1 MSRKLVLLGLLSLI
15 LAPGAALSLGLGE
28 IRLGSYLNQPMNA
41 EIALTLASRG
51 ELDTLRVELAPAEA
65 FARYG
70 LERGAFLDDLRFQVQ
85 STGATS
91 AVVSVT
97 SSRPITEPFVTFL
110 VEARWSGGRVLR
122 EYTVLLDPPTFL
134 PAPEAAPAPPPAV
147 DAPRPAPVERPGE
160 DAAPVMT
167 PAPVVTPAPAPATF
181 EAGADFGPVQR
192 NDTLWAIAQ
201 RVRPD
206 AGLTTNQVMVALF
219 RANPGAFDGNINR
232 LRAGAILRVPARA
245 EMAAASSAEATAEV
259 RRQNEAWRGPAA
271 PVERRLELAPPTEAP
286 RPAAPAADPVRDPAA
301 ASPQVLEAVEQLRGE
316 LAETR
321 RLMEV
326 KDAEIAALQARLAEL
341 ESEGVPVP
349 PPVTGEPAPAET
361 TAPVAEPVAEP
372 APEPAPAP
380 EVVTPAPTPA
390 PVAPPPSLLDRVLAL
405 LGSMWLWLALAAAL
419 IVAAVAVFLR
429 KRRDEGRSIEDELAE
444 TGSWAA
450 LPETGKPKAAAAGG
464 AAAIVPRAR
473 PENPDAIL
481 VEEAAPPAARAAP
494 EAAPRPVPMPV
505 PPAPAPEAAPE
516 AGGDEAYRYPFEDTI
531 AGETGINLDQADP
544 LAEADFHMAY
554 GLYDQAAEIIKK
566 AVERE
571 PDRYDLRRK
580 LIDICFV
587 WGNADEFLKQAK
599 ALRELGGEG
608 QATDWAK
615 VSIMG
620 RQICPGEPMFAAG
633 TAAAVDVDLAAT
645 QGDISGAEDSLSTSG
660 QWLDFDV
667 GESNEPVLDTLGDT
681 SEQPAPGGRRTI
693 DQTAELDLEELG
705 IEFDLGESGEHA
717 LKDLGALADEEEFTG
732 TTRLTDPP
740 RFGPAEGAAAGGE
753 DDVLDDQDEDGNTLL
768 MDVSTA
774 PGSDPTREGER
785 LDLSGD
791 DPTLS
796 GIKRIDTDSLVD
808 DTLMGEAPV
817 PDDDDPTLTGLGAL
831 PAEGPETDETREAPY
846 SRPDSSPTM
855 ESGALDDELD
865 LDLDD
870 LTQAMEFELA
880 DQGEQASKDDDA
892 TMMAPALEPGER
904 RSFGASSFEEG
915 DTREMAPPEINE
927 IGTKLDL
934 ARAYIDMG
942 DAEGARSIL
951 GEVVEE
957 GDEAQQE
964 EARQLLESLD

>member
-41 EIALTLASRG
+41 EIALTLGSRG
-51 ELDTLRVELAPAEA
+51 ELDTLRVELAPADA

-70 LERGAFLDDLRFQVQ
+70 LEREAFLDDLRFQVQ
-85 STGATS
+85 ATGATS

-147 DAPRPAPVERPGE
+147 DAPRPAPVERPASE
-160 DAAPVMT
+160 PSPVMT
-167 PAPVVTPAPAPATF
+167 PTPVATPAPATF
-181 EAGADFGPVQR
+181 EADADFGPVQR

-219 RANPGAFDGNINR
+219 RANPRAFDGNINR
-232 LRAGAILRVPARA
+232 LRAGAILRVPGRA
-245 EMAAASSAEATAEV
+245 EMAAASSADATAEV

-341 ESEGVPVP
+341 ELESEGVPVP
-349 PPVTGEPAPAET
+349 PPVVVEPAPVEAT
-361 TAPVAEPVAEP
+361 PP

-380 EVVTPAPTPA
+380 APEIVTPAPAPT

-405 LGSMWLWLALAAAL
+405 LGSMWLWLALAGAL

-429 KRRDEGRSIEDELAE
+429 KRKDEGRSIEDELAE

-450 LPETGKPKAAAAGG
+450 LGDTGKPKAAAAGG

-481 VEEAAPPAARAAP
+481 VEESVPPAGRAAPALVPAPRPEPTPAPPAP
-494 EAAPRPVPMPV
+494 Q
-505 PPAPAPEAAPE
+505 AAPE
-516 AGGDEAYRYPFEDTI
+516 AGGEEGYRYPFEDTI

-599 ALRELGGEG
+599 ALRELGGDG

-633 TAAAVDVDLAAT
+633 AAAAVDVDFAAT
-645 QGDISGAEDSLSTSG
+645 QGDVSGAADSLSTSG

-681 SEQPAPGGRRTI
+681 SEQPALGGRRSI

-717 LKDLGALADEEEFTG
+717 LNDLGALADEEEFTG

-740 RFGPAEGAAAGGE
+740 RFGPADDSAAGAG
-753 DDVLDDQDEDGNTLL
+753 DDDLDDEDEAGNTLL
-768 MDVSTA
+768 MDVLTA
-774 PGSDPTREGER
+774 PGDDPTREGER
-785 LDLSGD
+785 LDLSSD

-796 GIKRIDTDSLVD
+796 GITRIDEANLGD
-808 DTLMGEAPV
+808 DTRMGESPI
-817 PDDDDPTLTGLGAL
+817 PENDEPTLTGLAAL
-831 PAEGPETDETREAPY
+831 SSERDEADRTREAPH

-855 ESGALDDELD
+855 ESGALGDELD

-870 LTQAMEFELA
+870 LTQAMEFDLA
-880 DQGEQASKDDDA
+880 AQDERASDDDDA

-904 RSFGASSFEEG
+904 RSFAASSFEED

-964 EARQLLESLD
+964 EARQLLDSLD

>member
-1 MSRKLVLLGLLSLI
+1 
-15 LAPGAALSLGLGE
+15 
-28 IRLGSYLNQPMNA
+28 
-41 EIALTLASRG
+41 
-51 ELDTLRVELAPAEA
+51 
-65 FARYG
+65 
-70 LERGAFLDDLRFQVQ
+70 
-85 STGATS
+85 
-91 AVVSVT
+91 
-97 SSRPITEPFVTFL
+97 
-110 VEARWSGGRVLR
+110 
-122 EYTVLLDPPTFL
+122 
-134 PAPEAAPAPPPAV
+134 
-147 DAPRPAPVERPGE
+147 
-160 DAAPVMT
+160 
-167 PAPVVTPAPAPATF
+167 
-181 EAGADFGPVQR
+181 
-192 NDTLWAIAQ
+192 
-201 RVRPD
+201 
-206 AGLTTNQVMVALF
+206 
-219 RANPGAFDGNINR
+219 
-232 LRAGAILRVPARA
+232 
-245 EMAAASSAEATAEV
+245 
-259 RRQNEAWRGPAA
+259 
-271 PVERRLELAPPTEAP
+271 
-286 RPAAPAADPVRDPAA
+286 
-301 ASPQVLEAVEQLRGE
+301 VEQLRGE
-316 LAETR
+316 LADTR

-349 PPVTGEPAPAET
+349 PPVGVEPAPVEAT
-361 TAPVAEPVAEP
+361 PP
-372 APEPAPAP
+372 APEPAPTPAP
-380 EVVTPAPTPA
+380 EVVTPAPSPA

-405 LGSMWLWLALAAAL
+405 FGSMWLWLALAGAL
-419 IVAAVAVFLR
+419 ILAAVAVFLR
-429 KRRDEGRSIEDELAE
+429 KRKDEGRSIEDELAE

-450 LPETGKPKAAAAGG
+450 LGDTGKSKAAAAGA

-473 PENPDAIL
+473 PERPDSIL
-481 VEEAAPPAARAAP
+481 VEETSPPAARATP
-494 EAAPRPVPMPV
+494 EAAPRPVRAPA
-505 PPAPAPEAAPE
+505 PAPAPEAAPQP
-516 AGGDEAYRYPFEDTI
+516 GGDDAYRYPFEDTI

-633 TAAAVDVDLAAT
+633 AAAAVDVDLAET
-645 QGDISGAEDSLSTSG
+645 HGDVAGAADSLSTSG

-667 GESNEPVLDTLGDT
+667 GESDEPVLDTLGDT
-681 SEQPAPGGRRTI
+681 SEQPALGGRRSI

-740 RFGPAEGAAAGGE
+740 RFGLSDDAAAGKG
-753 DDVLDDQDEDGNTLL
+753 DDDLDEQDEHGNTLL

-774 PGSDPTREGER
+774 PGNDATREGER

-796 GIKRIDTDSLVD
+796 GITRIDEDSLGD
-808 DTLMGEAPV
+808 DTLMGEARIPQ
-817 PDDDDPTLTGLGAL
+817 DDDPTLTGLGAL
-831 PAEGPETDETREAPY
+831 SAEGYETDRTREAPY
-846 SRPDSSPTM
+846 RPSDSAQTM
-855 ESGALDDELD
+855 ESGALGDELD

-870 LTQAMEFELA
+870 LTQAMEFDLA
-880 DQGEQASKDDDA
+880 AQDARASADDDA

-904 RSFGASSFEEG
+904 RSFGASSFDEG

-964 EARQLLESLD
+964 EARQLLDSLD

>member
-41 EIALTLASRG
+41 DIGLTLGSRA
-51 ELDTLRVELAPAEA
+51 ELDTLRVELAPADA

-70 LERGAFLDDLRFQVQ
+70 LERPAFLDDLRFQVRA
-85 STGATS
+85 TGATS
-91 AVVSVT
+91 AVVNVT

-147 DAPRPAPVERPGE
+147 DAPRPAPVERPGQE
-160 DAAPVMT
+160 PVPVMT
-167 PAPVVTPAPAPATF
+167 PTPVATPAPAAF
-181 EAGADFGPVQR
+181 AEGADFGPVQR

-232 LRAGAILRVPARA
+232 LRAGAILRVPSRA
-245 EMAAASSAEATAEV
+245 DMAAASSAEATAEV

-286 RPAAPAADPVRDPAA
+286 RPAAPAADPVGDPAA
-301 ASPQVLEAVEQLRGE
+301 ASPQLVEAVEQLRGE
-316 LAETR
+316 LADTR

-349 PPVTGEPAPAET
+349 PPVAVEPAPVEAT
-361 TAPVAEPVAEP
+361 PPVPEP
-372 APEPAPAP
+372 APAPAP
-380 EVVTPAPTPA
+380 EVVTPTPA
-390 PVAPPPSLLDRVLAL
+390 PVPVVAPPSLLDRVGAL
-405 LGSMWLWLALAAAL
+405 LGSMWLWLALAGAL
-419 IVAAVAVFLR
+419 ILAAVVVFLR
-429 KRRDEGRSIEDELAE
+429 KRKDEARSIEDELAE

-450 LPETGKPKAAAAGG
+450 MGDTGKAKAAAAG
-464 AAAIVPRAR
+464 AAIVPRAR
-473 PENPDAIL
+473 PESPDTIL
-481 VEEAAPPAARAAP
+481 VEETSPPADRAAP
-494 EAAPRPVPMPV
+494 EAKLRPVPA
-505 PPAPAPEAAPE
+505 PAPAPEAALQP
-516 AGGDEAYRYPFEDTI
+516 GGEEAYRYPFEDTI

-599 ALRELGGEG
+599 AVRELGGEG
-608 QATDWAK
+608 QAADWAK

-633 TAAAVDVDLAAT
+633 AAAAVDVDLAAT
-645 QGDISGAEDSLSTSG
+645 HGDASGTADSLSTSG

-667 GESNEPVLDTLGDT
+667 GESDEPMLVALGDT
-681 SEQPAPGGRRTI
+681 NEQPAPGTRRSI

-740 RFGPAEGAAAGGE
+740 RFGLADDSAAAEQG
-753 DDVLDDQDEDGNTLL
+753 DDALDEQDEDGNTLL

-774 PGSDPTREGER
+774 PGNDPTREGEG

-796 GIKRIDTDSLVD
+796 GITRIDEDGLGD
-808 DTLMGEAPV
+808 ETLMGEARV
-817 PDDDDPTLTGLGAL
+817 PEDGDPTLTGFGAFSS
-831 PAEGPETDETREAPY
+831 EGYETDRTREAPY
-846 SRPDSSPTM
+846 TPSDSSPTM
-855 ESGALDDELD
+855 ESGALGDELD
-865 LDLDD
+865 LDLDE
-870 LTQAMEFELA
+870 LTQAMEFDLA
-880 DQGEQASKDDDA
+880 DQDEQARVDDDA
-892 TMMAPALEPGER
+892 TMMAPTLKPGETP
-904 RSFGASSFEEG
+904 SFGASSIDEG
-915 DTREMAPPEINE
+915 DTREMAPPEVNE

-942 DAEGARSIL
+942 DTEGARSIL

-964 EARQLLESLD
+964 EARQLLDSLD

>member
-41 EIALTLASRG
+41 DIGLTLGSRA
-51 ELDTLRVELAPAEA
+51 ELDTLRVELASADT

-70 LERGAFLDDLRFQVQ
+70 LERPAFLDDLRFQVRA
-85 STGATS
+85 TGATS
-91 AVVSVT
+91 AVVNVT

-110 VEARWSGGRVLR
+110 VEARWSGGRILR

-147 DAPRPAPVERPGE
+147 DAPRPAPVERSAPE
-160 DAAPVMT
+160 PAPVMT
-167 PAPVVTPAPAPATF
+167 PTPVAPPAPAAY
-181 EAGADFGPVQR
+181 EGGADFGPVQR

-232 LRAGAILRVPARA
+232 LRAGAILRVPSRA
-245 EMAAASSAEATAEV
+245 DMAAASSAEATTEV

-301 ASPQVLEAVEQLRGE
+301 ASPQLLEAVEQLRGE
-316 LAETR
+316 LADTR

-349 PPVTGEPAPAET
+349 PPVGVEPAPAEAT
-361 TAPVAEPVAEP
+361 PP
-372 APEPAPAP
+372 APEPAPTPAP
-380 EVVTPAPTPA
+380 EVVTPAPAPA

-405 LGSMWLWLALAAAL
+405 FGSMWLWLALAGALILAAL
-419 IVAAVAVFLR
+419 AVFLR
-429 KRRDEGRSIEDELAE
+429 KRKDEGRSIEDELAE

-450 LPETGKPKAAAAGG
+450 LGDTGKSKAAAAGA
-464 AAAIVPRAR
+464 AAAIVPRTR
-473 PENPDAIL
+473 PESPDAIL
-481 VEEAAPPAARAAP
+481 VEETSPPAARATP
-494 EAAPRPVPMPV
+494 EAAPRPVPAPA
-505 PPAPAPEAAPE
+505 PAPAPAAAPAPAPAPES
-516 AGGDEAYRYPFEDTI
+516 GGEEAYRYPFEDTI
-531 AGETGINLDQADP
+531 AGETSINLDQADP

-587 WGNADEFLKQAK
+587 WGNADEFLKQSK
-599 ALRELGGEG
+599 SLRELGGDG

-633 TAAAVDVDLAAT
+633 AAAAVDVDLAAT
-645 QGDISGAEDSLSTSG
+645 HGDVSGAADSLSTSG

-667 GESNEPVLDTLGDT
+667 GESDEPALETLGDT
-681 SEQPAPGGRRTI
+681 SEQPALGGRRSI

-717 LKDLGALADEEEFTG
+717 LNDLGALADEEEFTG

-740 RFGPAEGAAAGGE
+740 RFGLSDDSAAAGKG
-753 DDVLDDQDEDGNTLL
+753 DDDLDEQDEAGNTLL
-768 MDVSTA
+768 MDVLTA
-774 PGSDPTREGER
+774 PGDDPTREGER
-785 LDLSGD
+785 LDLSSD

-796 GIKRIDTDSLVD
+796 GIARIDEASLGD
-808 DTLMGEAPV
+808 DTRMGESRIPEN
-817 PDDDDPTLTGLGAL
+817 DEPTLTGLAAL
-831 PAEGPETDETREAPY
+831 SSDGDEADRTREAPY
-846 SRPDSSPTM
+846 SPPDSSQTM
-855 ESGALDDELD
+855 ESGALGDELD

-870 LTQAMEFELA
+870 LTQAMEFDLA
-880 DQGEQASKDDDA
+880 AQDERASDDDDA

>member
-41 EIALTLASRG
+41 DIGLTLGSRA
-51 ELDTLRVELAPAEA
+51 ELDTLRVELASADA

-70 LERGAFLDDLRFQVQ
+70 LDRPAFLDDLRFQVR

-91 AVVSVT
+91 AVVNVT

-110 VEARWSGGRVLR
+110 VEARWSGGRILR

-134 PAPEAAPAPPPAV
+134 PAPEAVPAPPPAV
-147 DAPRPAPVERPGE
+147 DAPRPAPVERPAPE
-160 DAAPVMT
+160 PAPVMT
-167 PAPVVTPAPAPATF
+167 PTPVATPAPAPAAF

-232 LRAGAILRVPARA
+232 LRAGAILRVPSRA
-245 EMAAASSAEATAEV
+245 DMAAASSVEATAEV
-259 RRQNEAWRGPAA
+259 RRQNEAWRSPAA

-301 ASPQVLEAVEQLRGE
+301 ASPQLLEAVEQLRGE
-316 LAETR
+316 LADTR

-341 ESEGVPVP
+341 EGVPVP
-349 PPVTGEPAPAET
+349 PPVAAEPAPAEAVPP
-361 TAPVAEPVAEP
+361 APEP
-372 APEPAPAP
+372 APEPTPSPAP
-380 EVVTPAPTPA
+380 EVVTPAPAPA
-390 PVAPPPSLLDRVLAL
+390 PVAPPPSLLDRVFAL
-405 LGSMWLWLALAAAL
+405 LGSMWLWLALAGAL

-429 KRRDEGRSIEDELAE
+429 KRKDEGRSIEDELAE
-444 TGSWAA
+444 TGNWAA
-450 LPETGKPKAAAAGG
+450 LGDTGKSKAAAAGA
-464 AAAIVPRAR
+464 AAAIVPRVR
-473 PENPDAIL
+473 PDSPDAIL
-481 VEEAAPPAARAAP
+481 VEETSPPAARATP
-494 EAAPRPVPMPV
+494 EAALRPVPAPA
-505 PPAPAPEAAPE
+505 PAPAPEAE
-516 AGGDEAYRYPFEDTI
+516 QQSGGEEAYSYPFEDTI

-566 AVERE
+566 AVVRE

-587 WGNADEFLKQAK
+587 WGNADEFLKQAT

-633 TAAAVDVDLAAT
+633 APAAVDVDLAAT
-645 QGDISGAEDSLSTSG
+645 HGDVAGAADSLSTSG

-667 GESNEPVLDTLGDT
+667 GESDEPVSDTLGDT
-681 SEQPAPGGRRTI
+681 SEQPALGGRRSI

-717 LKDLGALADEEEFTG
+717 LNDLGALAAEDEFTG
-732 TTRLTDPP
+732 TTRLEDPP
-740 RFGPAEGAAAGGE
+740 RFGRSEDSAAGQG
-753 DDVLDDQDEDGNTLL
+753 DDDLDEQDEVGNTLL

-774 PGSDPTREGER
+774 PGNDPTREGER

-796 GIKRIDTDSLVD
+796 GITRIDEGSLGD
-808 DTLMGEAPV
+808 DTQMGEARISG
-817 PDDDDPTLTGLGAL
+817 DDDPTLTGLGAL
-831 PAEGPETDETREAPY
+831 PSENDETDRTREAPY
-846 SRPDSSPTM
+846 APYAPSDSSPTM
-855 ESGALDDELD
+855 ESGALGDELD
-865 LDLDD
+865 LNLDE
-870 LTQAMEFELA
+870 LTQAMEFDLA
-880 DQGEQASKDDDA
+880 AQGERASDDDDA

-904 RSFGASSFEEG
+904 RSFGASSFDEG

-964 EARQLLESLD
+964 EARQLLDSLD